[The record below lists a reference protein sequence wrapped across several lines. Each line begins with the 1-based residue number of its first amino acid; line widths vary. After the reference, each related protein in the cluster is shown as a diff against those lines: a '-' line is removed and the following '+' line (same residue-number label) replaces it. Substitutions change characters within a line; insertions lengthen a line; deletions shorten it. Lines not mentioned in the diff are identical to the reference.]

1 VSAGPDRIPRRARK
15 PLSALS
21 RPKGAQPGVSAGKP
35 ARNRCAGFWRSR

>member
-21 RPKGAQPGVSAGKP
+21 RLKGAQPQTNP
-35 ARNRCAGFWRSR
+35 ARNRCGVLA